1 MLSRFGTFRRCL
13 LMCLVGLPVLSIHAA
28 DVAVDPTSNLQIR
41 VAGKVTSLSA
51 SVLAGMPHVDVTAAA
66 HDEAPSAWRGVP
78 LTDLLV
84 RAGVALDKPLR
95 GRDLASFVRVTAA
108 DRYQVVFALSD
119 LDPTLGHNQVLL
131 VDQRNGKPLDKDGPY
146 RLLVP
151 ADKRPARWVRNVTVI
166 EVVDGATST
175 RP

>member
-1 MLSRFGTFRRCL
+1 MSSRSGKFCL
-13 LMCLVGLPVLSIHAA
+13 YLFVCLVALSVLPIHAA
-28 DVAVDPTSNLQIR
+28 DVVSDPISDVRVN

-66 HDEAPSAWRGVP
+66 HDELPSTWRGVS
-78 LTDLLV
+78 LV
-84 RAGVALDKPLR
+84 DVLSRAGVALDKPLR
-95 GRDLASFVRVTAA
+95 GRDLALFVRVTAS

-119 LDPTLGHNQVLL
+119 LDPTLAHNQVLL
-131 VDQRNGKPLDKDGPY
+131 VDQRDGKPLDKDGPY

-151 ADKRPARWVRNVTVI
+151 GDKRPARWVRNVAVI
-166 EVVDGATST
+166 EVVDGATSA